1 MRARIAGL
9 GVVVAV
15 LATGLAALGGPRP
28 AAAAADSF
36 RPMVPTRLLDTRM
49 AGQTPLGS
57 GEVRQVPIAGRA
69 GIPGDAIAVALN
81 VTVTAPSAGSFLTVY
96 PAGLPLP
103 TSSNVNFGPGQ
114 TVPNMVL
121 VGLGAGGRI
130 AIFNARGSAHV
141 LVDVAGWF
149 SGGFVPVAPRRL
161 VDTRATDALGTGEV
175 RDVPIAGRAG
185 VPADAVAIAVN
196 VTVTAPTA
204 GGFVSVFPSG
214 TPFPGTSNVNFGPG
228 QTVANLALVGLG
240 ANGDISLRNSSGAS
254 HVIVDLAGWFADG
267 FHPITPA
274 RLADTRGGLCGI
286 RVGQGERRSVAI
298 LDRSGLPASGMTA
311 VALNVTVVNP
321 TIGGWLTVYPKGSPR
336 PGASNLNFAR
346 SQTVANSV
354 TTGLGPD
361 GAVTVYNAFGAVDVV
376 LDVTGWFE
384 GTSGAQPLFDCAVVP
399 PDAAQAPAWA
409 RIGPGLAAVGPGG
422 VPAGRYVA
430 PGGPGCSWQRLR
442 GLSGAPGDV
451 AATGTGPARVI
462 VDLLAGD
469 AGFWSAGCGV
479 WAAHGPPAATVTAV
493 GDGDWVVSEELAPG
507 VYQSSAAAPC
517 RWEHLLGFSGAAHH
531 DLDDG
536 MAFGIT
542 WVEIAPSEVGFRSRG
557 CGVWRWVGA
566 PLD

>member
-1 MRARIAGL
+1 
-9 GVVVAV
+9 
-15 LATGLAALGGPRP
+15 
-28 AAAAADSF
+28 
-36 RPMVPTRLLDTRM
+36 MVPTRLLDSRM
-49 AGQTPLGS
+49 PGQAPLGN

-69 GIPGDAIAVALN
+69 GIPADAVAVALN

-103 TSSNVNFGPGQ
+103 TSSNLNFNPGQ

-130 AIFNARGSAHV
+130 SIFNARGSVHV

-149 SGGFVPVAPRRL
+149 SGGFVPVTPTRL
-161 VDTRATDALGTGEV
+161 LDTRATDALDAGEV
-175 RDVPIAGRAG
+175 RDVSIAGRAG
-185 VPADAVAIAVN
+185 VPADAVAVAVN
-196 VTVTAPTA
+196 VTVTGPTA
-204 GGFVSVFPSG
+204 GGFVSVFPRG

-228 QTVANLALVGLG
+228 QTVPNLALVGLG
-240 ANGDISLRNSSGAS
+240 ANGDISLRNSAGAS

-286 RVGQGERRSVAI
+286 RLGQGERRSVAI
-298 LDRSGLPASGMTA
+298 LERAGLPGGGVTA
-311 VALNVTVVNP
+311 VALNVTVVNA
-321 TIGGWLTVYPKGSPR
+321 TIGGWLAVYPKGSPR

-361 GAVTVYNAFGAVDVV
+361 GAITVYNPFGTVDVV
-376 LDVTGWFE
+376 IDVTGWFE

-399 PDAAQAPAWA
+399 PDAAQAPSWA
-409 RIGPGLAAVGPGG
+409 RIGPGLFAVGAGATPI
-422 VPAGRYVA
+422 GRYVA

-451 AATGTGPARVI
+451 AASGSGPARVI
-462 VDLLAGD
+462 VDLQAGD
-469 AGFWSAGCGV
+469 AGFWSAGCGM
-479 WAAHGPPAATVTAV
+479 WAAHGAPAGTVTAV

-536 MAFGIT
+536 MAFGVT

-566 PLD
+566 ALD